1 MAHLG
6 LREALMILLF
16 NLVVPSL
23 DQYTDV
29 TIILR
34 LMAGPDP
41 DTHLVTGMCS
51 YISMSSMSM
60 LTLFFI
66 VLCVFTPFDC
76 SCWFSYW
83 IQS

>member
-1 MAHLG
+1 MAGLG

-51 YISMSSMSM
+51 VYNVNQHVISYSLKIIGPSGVCA
-60 LTLFFI
+60 L
-66 VLCVFTPFDC
+66 P
-76 SCWFSYW
+76 
-83 IQS
+83 